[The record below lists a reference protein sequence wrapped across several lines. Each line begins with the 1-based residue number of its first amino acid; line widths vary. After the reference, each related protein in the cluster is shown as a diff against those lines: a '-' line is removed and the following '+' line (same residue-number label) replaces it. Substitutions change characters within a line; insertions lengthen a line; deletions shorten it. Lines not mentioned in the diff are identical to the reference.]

1 MDTYLHLAK
10 TLVKRIFTHYV
21 RFFANAETE
30 AWMGSG
36 NALSTEELWRQKEN
50 LIVGS
55 SEPRPQF
62 RALNCLRSQGYLL
75 NYYAQTKH
83 VIEHSH
89 LRVFSDKAPSARL

>member
-1 MDTYLHLAK
+1 
-10 TLVKRIFTHYV
+10 
-21 RFFANAETE
+21 
-30 AWMGSG
+30 MGSG